1 MRVWIFL
8 AAILLVLPLS
18 LDAQSGSADSQTLQ
32 ALLSE
37 VHQLRQELRTAT
49 VAAQRAQILIY
60 RVQAQQTVVTR
71 LSQRIETDRSRLT
84 GNESEQK
91 RLAAAIRHLEDLRNA
106 QSDAERKEKQTDEQ
120 LTQMKMRLEQV
131 GNEEQEIQPRK
142 IEAEEELRVEQ
153 AKLAQLHDELDR
165 IDKALEQLSRA
176 PSSATQ

>member
-8 AAILLVLPLS
+8 GAILLVLPLT
-18 LDAQSGSADSQTLQ
+18 LDAQSGSPDSQTLQ